1 MKRILVALVAM
12 IAPIAMA
19 EAHAEPL
26 SSALA
31 KAYRNNP
38 TLNAARA
45 GARASAYDID
55 IARSAMH
62 PKITWRSGIGY
73 DSSAATNRGTFGVV
87 LDQTLFDGLQTT
99 NNVEVNKA
107 RQRAAEENTRNTEQ
121 NILFEATEAYMDVV
135 LARRI
140 VVLRKQDLDFLKEL
154 KRSEI
159 ARHQA
164 GERTRTNIAQAE
176 ARRAA
181 AQAELSLAHAEAK
194 RVQATYRQIIGD
206 EPGKLTGGKVPVKML
221 PANLDKALA
230 IAAKQHPALL
240 AKRHLAEG
248 AMFNVAVS
256 EGKLL
261 PTVKGSI
268 GIGRGERNSAIDAM
282 AFDGSATEQKAGIE
296 LKVPIYQGG
305 KVEAEIRR
313 SKEDLGKSN
322 ITVDV
327 QHAEVQAKAA
337 SAWAQYQAALAT
349 VSANR
354 ASVKAATMAKD
365 GMMAEQAIGQRTLL
379 DVLQAQAELIKVQVK
394 LANAERDTVVG
405 GYRIL
410 SAIGKLGAKDLGLV
424 ARRADTETR

>member
-73 DSSAATNRGTFGVV
+73 DSSAATNRGTFGIV

-164 GERTRTNIAQAE
+164 GERTSRRP
-176 ARRAA
+176 RRAA
-181 AQAELSLAHAEAK
+181 P
-194 RVQATYRQIIGD
+194 RPR
-206 EPGKLTGGKVPVKML
+206 
-221 PANLDKALA
+221 
-230 IAAKQHPALL
+230 
-240 AKRHLAEG
+240 
-248 AMFNVAVS
+248 
-256 EGKLL
+256 
-261 PTVKGSI
+261 
-268 GIGRGERNSAIDAM
+268 RN
-282 AFDGSATEQKAGIE
+282 
-296 LKVPIYQGG
+296 
-305 KVEAEIRR
+305 
-313 SKEDLGKSN
+313 
-322 ITVDV
+322 
-327 QHAEVQAKAA
+327 
-337 SAWAQYQAALAT
+337 
-349 VSANR
+349 
-354 ASVKAATMAKD
+354 
-365 GMMAEQAIGQRTLL
+365 
-379 DVLQAQAELIKVQVK
+379 
-394 LANAERDTVVG
+394 
-405 GYRIL
+405 
-410 SAIGKLGAKDLGLV
+410 
-424 ARRADTETR
+424 